1 MRLAN
6 ARSALPYLLPLV
18 LLLFALDAS
27 AEVSS
32 QGLMDDV
39 LQKFKN
45 QATGWGDTFKSH
57 ASWLFWTLAV
67 ISLTWTFGMMALR
80 KAEIGEF
87 FAELIRFAIFAGF
100 FWWLLDNGPTFANAI
115 IDSLT
120 QIGGSANQK
129 VGYSPEFTP
138 SGIVDIGFYAIDRSI
153 QAASIRSPV
162 TSLAGF
168 IFAFGILLLT
178 VMIGVNMLMLLA
190 SAWILAYAGIFIL
203 GFGGSKWTQEMA
215 LNYYRTVLGIGLQI
229 MTMLLLVGIGNAII
243 KEYFDNI
250 SKSPAISEMA
260 VVFVVA
266 FIVYQLSS
274 KVPPMVAGM
283 VSGGSGGGDMGM
295 GGFAGGAAV
304 GVGTAMATAG
314 GAIASVGKG
323 AIPAAVKGVAGATGA
338 GKAIGAAW
346 DSAKQET
353 KKTGSYGATSGS
365 PLMRA
370 MGLIGATT
378 DRLVDSGARSAGRA
392 VSQSFNNQV
401 NNSAGGKMA
410 SDIKASDKAQP
421 I

>member
-1 MRLAN
+1 MDTLTGKENIMRLAN

-304 GVGTAMATAG
+304 GTAMATAG

-323 AIPAAVKGVAGATGA
+323 AIPAAIKAAAGLEGA
-338 GKAIGAAW
+338 GKAGFALLDAGKKAAAQ
-346 DSAKQET
+346 S
-353 KKTGSYGATSGS
+353 GGS
-365 PLMRA
+365 PLMQA
-370 MGLIGATT
+370 MGIGVSSAMSTFGKSYS
-378 DRLVDSGARSAGRA
+378 DKVD
-392 VSQSFNNQV
+392 
-401 NNSAGGKMA
+401 NSAGGKAANKIKSDTDAKNQA
-410 SDIKASDKAQP
+410 SRSN
-421 I
+421 